1 MKNVRFFCNPRYL
14 VHNFDAHRGM
24 DEEELLEALPHRLR
38 QDVKYYLNRDLIVS
52 LPLMHGTYPREYVY
66 ITKSPQ
72 FAPDF
77 GSKFTHIF
85 PGVGMDDRIVL
96 AVSDRLT
103 RKNLLIYQ
111 APACLTEM
119 LTIIAAVQVRS
130 ACRGIVWCDFNRRIL
145 ISYQRIL
152 IC

>member
-1 MKNVRFFCNPRYL
+1 
-14 VHNFDAHRGM
+14 
-24 DEEELLEALPHRLR
+24 
-38 QDVKYYLNRDLIVS
+38 
-52 LPLMHGTYPREYVY
+52 
-66 ITKSPQ
+66 
-72 FAPDF
+72 
-77 GSKFTHIF
+77 
-85 PGVGMDDRIVL
+85 MDDRIVL